1 MLNKDYKEM
10 LQSLLD
16 LDVKFLVIGA
26 YAMAVY
32 GYIRATGDIDIWI
45 MASHN
50 NSEKIYK
57 ALKIFGAP
65 MEQITEDAFA
75 KEGTIFQLGVAPR
88 RIDLITRID
97 GVDFEQA
104 YSNRSEVVIDGINIP
119 LISKENLIKNKENT
133 GRAKDL
139 LDAEKLR
146 KLTEN

>member
-1 MLNKDYKEM
+1 M

-45 MASHN
+45 MANHD
-50 NSEKIYK
+50 NSKKIYK

-65 MEQITEDAFA
+65 MEQISEDTFA
-75 KEGTIFQLGVAPR
+75 KKGTVFQLGVAPR

-97 GVDFEQA
+97 GVDFAQA
-104 YSNRSEVVIDGINIP
+104 YAHKSETVIDGITVP
-119 LISKENLIKNKENT
+119 FISKENLIKNKENT
-133 GRAKDL
+133 GRAKDR

-146 KLTEN
+146 KLTES